1 MATDGFSDDVDPA
14 HRAPLTFPDRPLIPT
29 EPAVFDDREVAR
41 LAEQVQRGEKTAEFE
56 SMLAT
61 HRKTLVDGRYNTAS
75 SWLQEV
81 EFKIQLTV
89 PEHRA
94 IIEAQVGEPVF
105 RMWMAAAEWE
115 RVKDTVDWTAVPLS
129 DGRIAVWRKR
139 SDLDDILTKNT
150 RLWSSI
156 CERIIEDDVV

>member
-14 HRAPLTFPDRPLIPT
+14 HRAPLTFPDQPLIPT

-56 SMLAT
+56 SMLE
-61 HRKTLVDGRYNTAS
+61 S
-75 SWLQEV
+75 PWIQEV

-94 IIEAQVGEPVF
+94 VIEAQVGEPVF

-115 RVKDTVDWTAVPLS
+115 RIKDTVDWTAVPLS